1 MTVTVVALAPAVSV
15 EGASASLRRALTA
28 LVDNAVSH
36 AELRGH
42 SLGAGS
48 GRRVEI
54 EVCDDGPGIPQEI
67 APRLFDRF
75 STLRTGPAAPDGRR
89 HYGLGL
95 ALVADVAANHHGRVT
110 VADREDV

>member
-1 MTVTVVALAPAVSV
+1 M
-15 EGASASLRRALTA
+15 RA
-28 LVDNAVSH
+28 
-36 AELRGH
+36 
-42 SLGAGS
+42 S

-75 STLRTGPAAPDGRR
+75 SSLRTGAAAPDGRR

-95 ALVADVAANHHGRVT
+95 ALVADVAANHQGRVA
-110 VADREDV
+110 VADREDGAPGAVFTLILPAHR